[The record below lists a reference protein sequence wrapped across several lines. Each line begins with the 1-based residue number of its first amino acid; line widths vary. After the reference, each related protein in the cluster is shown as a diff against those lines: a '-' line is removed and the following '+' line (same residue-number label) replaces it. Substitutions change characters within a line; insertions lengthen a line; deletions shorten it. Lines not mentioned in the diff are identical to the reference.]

1 MIPEPGVIA
10 SNINIKRLVAVR
22 VQQAGRLNAV
32 GHVAADL
39 LKVFVGERADVPILR
54 HRLGREPD
62 LYWEV
67 VPDCLV
73 DGFDDLAR
81 ESQPVFEG
89 TAVLVGAMVELLGGE
104 LVQKVALVACMHL
117 DPVKPGLIGHFCSDA
132 ELGDDLVDLVGGDL
146 ATSDVWIPL
155 IGDF

>member
-22 VQQAGRLNAV
+22 VQQAGRFNAF

-39 LKVFVGERADVPILR
+39 LKVLVGEGADIPIL
-54 HRLGREPD
+54 HHGLWREPD

-67 VPDCLV
+67 VSDCFV

-89 TAVLVGAMVELLGGE
+89 TAVLVGAMVE
-104 LVQKVALVACMHL
+104 
-117 DPVKPGLIGHFCSDA
+117 
-132 ELGDDLVDLVGGDL
+132 
-146 ATSDVWIPL
+146 
-155 IGDF
+155 

>member
-22 VQQAGRLNAV
+22 VQQAGRFNAF

-39 LKVFVGERADVPILR
+39 LKVLVGEGADIPIL
-54 HRLGREPD
+54 HHGLWREPD

-67 VPDCLV
+67 VSDCLV

-89 TAVLVGAMVELLGGE
+89 TAILVGAMVELLGGE
-104 LVQKVALVACMHL
+104 LV
-117 DPVKPGLIGHFCSDA
+117 
-132 ELGDDLVDLVGGDL
+132 
-146 ATSDVWIPL
+146 
-155 IGDF
+155 